1 MEWSI
6 WNIWCIIFCSR
17 YSRLFWLYHQKPE
30 AVADNPPID
39 TYVNETEDKITFKI
53 KTRCY
58 LERLTPET
66 MKLLGNTKNKINRD
80 KDGGKKTHLEI
91 TKVLI
96 VLCNIVYN
104 DHQQD

>member
-1 MEWSI
+1 M
-6 WNIWCIIFCSR
+6 
-17 YSRLFWLYHQKPE
+17 
-30 AVADNPPID
+30 ADNPPID
-39 TYVNETEDKITFKI
+39 AYVNEKENKITFKI
-53 KTRCY
+53 KTSYY
-58 LERLTPET
+58 LELLTPET

-80 KDGGKKTHLEI
+80 KNGENKTSLEI

>member
-1 MEWSI
+1 
-6 WNIWCIIFCSR
+6 
-17 YSRLFWLYHQKPE
+17 
-30 AVADNPPID
+30 
-39 TYVNETEDKITFKI
+39 
-53 KTRCY
+53 
-58 LERLTPET
+58 

-104 DHQQD
+104 DHQQDQRVLCAFVPNKSLG